1 MKDQKNVEAA
11 LVKLMHAHSGT
22 LTIDPATQ
30 SAQAVTLERMAD
42 AGIVVL
48 VSRGAAGMSTYRLYE
63 QQLFQP
69 GQPVTWEP
77 GGKPIPATVVRVTA
91 KHIEIMFHNVQ
102 GGAEVRWVLP
112 GNVRPDQR

>member
-1 MKDQKNVEAA
+1 MKYQKNVEAA
-11 LVKLMHAHSGT
+11 LVNLMRAHSGT

-30 SAQAVTLERMAD
+30 PAQAVTLERMAD

-63 QQLFQP
+63 QQRFQP

-77 GGKPIPATVVRVTA
+77 GGKRSEEHTSELQSRQYLVCRLLL
-91 KHIEIMFHNVQ
+91 E
-102 GGAEVRWVLP
+102 
-112 GNVRPDQR
+112 